1 MLYTTRPLL
10 ALQPLT
16 CLATSVIAALI
27 GGLTLTLTLTLTR
40 SGVVGK
46 LVQDYGVAVEVV
58 VVEVREGV
66 HSTHRVEL
74 VVGLLPLLL

>member
-27 GGLTLTLTLTLTR
+27 GGLTLTLTR

-46 LVQDYGVAVEVV
+46 LVKDYGVAVEVV